1 MRLLI
6 FGGTGSLGH
15 EIVTKYAGN
24 EIWVASRDE
33 TKQWEMKMEYP
44 TVNFRICDVRDAS
57 KVRQIIESISPDT
70 IIIAAAMKHIDRCED
85 ETHECIYTNI
95 MGTKNI
101 LENLT
106 IAVLRVCFVSTDK
119 ACSPVNVYGMCKGVS
134 EGMIIERSLSDKT
147 RKYVIVRY
155 GNVLNSRGSIIPALH
170 LTGQNPAKTSFL
182 LTHPEMTR
190 FIMTLSQSVDL
201 IDHALEHAQSGDVV
215 IPRLVSM
222 KVKDLL
228 EIFSDI
234 YGKPVTT
241 GSLRPGEKMLESLVN
256 ETQSRRLVVGSE
268 YMYIKPRAMV
278 DGAQVQDYN
287 SSINSLSKEELRE
300 MLSILGLLNATPR
313 SVLL

>member
-15 EIVTKYAGN
+15 ELVTKYASGN

-44 TVNFRICDVRDAS
+44 SVNFRICDVRDAC
-57 KVRQIIESISPDT
+57 KVRQVIEAIVPDT

-85 ETHECIYTNI
+85 ETHECISTNI

-106 IAVLRVCFVSTDK
+106 ATVLRVCFVSTDK

-134 EGMIIERSLSDKT
+134 EGMMIERSLSDKT

-170 LTGQNPAKTSFL
+170 LTGQNHAKTSFS

-190 FIMTLSQSVDL
+190 FIMTLSQSVNL

-234 YGKPVTT
+234 YDKPVITS
-241 GSLRPGEKMLESLVN
+241 SLRPGEKMLESLIN
-256 ETQSRRLVVGSE
+256 ETQSRRLVVGPQ
-268 YMYIKPRAMV
+268 YMYIKPRDMV

-300 MLSILGLLNATPR
+300 MLSNLGLLKPAP
-313 SVLL
+313 